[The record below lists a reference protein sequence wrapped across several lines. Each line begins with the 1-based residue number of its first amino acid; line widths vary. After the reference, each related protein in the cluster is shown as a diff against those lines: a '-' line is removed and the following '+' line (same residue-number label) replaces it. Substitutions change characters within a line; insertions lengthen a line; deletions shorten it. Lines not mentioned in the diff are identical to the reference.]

1 MIRFINYL
9 FLVITSIYAQAG
21 CESESKPGI
30 CRSLPVF
37 SGRFWSLSAVNEN
50 VDMFTILGPN
60 GWPRFNNNKFKYL
73 AEIVEHKLVL
83 DGDFDTYRFTI
94 KFQSGGS
101 EYALTFD
108 PQTEAGFQINTSRS
122 ASDWLISKRR

>member
-1 MIRFINYL
+1 MLKLAVKVNQNQVFVGHFRSFP
-9 FLVITSIYAQAG
+9 AG
-21 CESESKPGI
+21 
-30 CRSLPVF
+30 
-37 SGRFWSLSAVNEN
+37 SGHFPVNEN

-108 PQTEAGFQINTSRS
+108 PQTEAGFQTYASRS

>member
-1 MIRFINYL
+1 MNDL
-9 FLVITSIYAQAG
+9 FLLITCVYAQAG
-21 CESESKPGI
+21 CESESKP
-30 CRSLPVF
+30 
-37 SGRFWSLSAVNEN
+37 
-50 VDMFTILGPN
+50 GPN

-94 KFQSGGS
+94 KFESGGS

-108 PQTEAGFQINTSRS
+108 PQNELYRGIKQAVIKPMDESYFGLRMFDQLYLTCRES
-122 ASDWLISKRR
+122 